1 MKTKKFK
8 KLMGVVLALSL
19 IIGLMS
25 PVLNLFAGAAD
36 ADKAAAVESLKT
48 ALTNAKR
55 NLPITVTEWN
65 NYKPA
70 TGDAVNSAAVTAT
83 DGKVEFTT
91 ELNNTGSASNTN
103 AAAGVY
109 YTLAEAAKKYNVK
122 IADIDDIKFN
132 LNQKDGTCNLLLYIK
147 NNNNAFT
154 SRGDYFEGTDFYGVG
169 SSNGSGLIEAGTDSE
184 VSIKTFYDSGDVKN
198 WSDRAS
204 LEIWNVMNNERYFAA
219 LYAQTA
225 TLKDCTGVTFYD
237 GTLVYNDPAFAT
249 AAAAVNADDLT
260 SFDAFINGT
269 FDASFISNEAEYN
282 AAVNAVKTAFAD
294 DIIKFN
300 LNKYYNKL
308 YVAEGSAK
316 ISKYALRNVAFT
328 ASGSTASNTVI
339 SSYAALPD
347 AADAPLFS
355 ELGNTAV
362 QYTFNT
368 ATDTTK
374 FNSNGLFADD
384 NERNTTIALEDIYDI
399 SFWYHADKA
408 VGTFKITVFY
418 DGSNERVTYTDDSM
432 KVKTGWNKF
441 SLKEYDL
448 EKALDGHDLNASF
461 RFIACVV
468 LASGEELTLT
478 MGTPAVYS
486 KSKIAQETFTTV
498 DDAYKASVKA
508 LALGYADDNG
518 NLAKAVAAYESAK
531 ADYKDLKL
539 AAIKDA
545 VAYVLSGTK
554 TVTYPLNIT
563 SYVDENGTHTADVAS
578 KTFGSEMYGGAD
590 ASNNTGTLKGSVIL
604 SNPGLNV
611 NISEVQDIVYDF
623 TAKNVTKVNAMVY
636 LGNGT
641 SRTVRATDID
651 GTYFTN
657 IGGSSAKN
665 LTNNAVNTVSVKDLY
680 ASSWNNRAT
689 HTNFATN
696 SQFKDVLVRLA
707 AFDGGEITIGNAKAV
722 VNYTDADK
730 LLTVLNNATDK
741 DAIITALLSVKTNI
755 SANYTD
761 KATLDSIYAAFDAE
775 FSADAEYKTAVNNIT
790 YMSQVVA
797 NLDALVKAA
806 DNISYVK
813 ASFVPTL
820 AKNHVEE
827 DTSETDLTLE
837 AVETGNLDF
846 TSAYSASIK
855 KSGTINYDLGS
866 IKAVS
871 ANPVALDDTTDD
883 LVFYVK
889 SSADVAMRIFPTLG
903 NAAPNLIANS
913 SDGTVGLAYRKA
925 VNLKAGTWTKISF
938 NDIFGANWKE
948 IAKLDKDGNNAFD
961 AIDTLYFGINGS
973 ATLSVTEVKA
983 TTNSL
988 GTSLTDD
995 AAALKNAAFT
1005 GDIDTFNSLE
1015 QPFVNNSKATAA
1027 LGEFGN
1033 IGGQAYLDAMINFLG
1048 GFNDGKYSTKY
1059 YVTANYEGL
1068 SVRDAVRFAANGKMD
1083 TYAAADVT
1091 IDALLAE
1098 IAK

>member
-55 NLPITVTEWN
+55 NLPITVTKWDN
-65 NYKPA
+65 NVA
-70 TGDAVNSAAVTAT
+70 STHAVVTAV

-91 ELNNTGSASNTN
+91 ELNNTGGASLTNT
-103 AAAGVY
+103 AAGVY

-154 SRGDYFEGTDFYGVG
+154 TRGNYFEATDFYGVG
-169 SSNGSGLIEAGTDSE
+169 QIGGKGGKLDVNTVNEA
-184 VSIKTFYDSGDVKN
+184 SIKAFYDLGDVKN
-198 WSDRAS
+198 WSDRANPDNTV
-204 LEIWNVMNNERYFAA
+204 WPTMNNERYFNS

-225 TLKDCTGVTFYD
+225 TLKDCTGITFYD
-237 GTLVYNDPAFAT
+237 GTLVYNDPTFAT
-249 AAAAVNADDLT
+249 AAAAVNADDFT
-260 SFDAFINGT
+260 SLDAFINGT

-282 AAVNAVKTAFAD
+282 AAVSAVKTAFAD
-294 DIIKFN
+294 DVIKFN

-316 ISKYALRNVAFT
+316 ISKYALRNKAFT

-339 SSYAALPD
+339 SSVASLPD
-347 AADAPLFS
+347 AADAPVFT

-384 NERNTTIALEDIYDI
+384 GNYYTVALEDLADI

-408 VGTFKITVFY
+408 VGTFKITVY
-418 DGSNERVTYTDDSM
+418 YEGSNEYVTYTDDSM
-432 KVKTGWNKF
+432 KVKSGWNKF

-448 EKALDGHDLNASF
+448 EKALDGHDINNSF

-468 LASGEELTLT
+468 LSSGEELTLT
-478 MGTPAVYS
+478 MGTPAAYS
-486 KSKIAQETFTTV
+486 KAKIAQETFATV
-498 DDAYKASVKA
+498 DDAYKASVYA

-518 NLAKAVAAYESAK
+518 NLAKAVADYEK
-531 ADYKDLKL
+531 VNVNYKDLKL
-539 AAIKDA
+539 AAYKDA
-545 VAYVLSGTK
+545 VKYVLDGTK
-554 TVTYPLNIT
+554 TVSYPLNIT
-563 SYVDENGTHTADVAS
+563 SYVDENGTQTVDVAS
-578 KTFGSEMYGGAD
+578 KTFGSEMYNTSSAD
-590 ASNNTGTLKGSVIL
+590 SSSGTLKGSVIL
-604 SNPGLNV
+604 SNSDMNI
-611 NISEVQDIVYDF
+611 NISDVQDIVYDF
-623 TAKNVTKVNAMVY
+623 TANNVTKVNAMIY

-641 SRTVRATDID
+641 ARTKRGSDIN

-657 IGGSSAKN
+657 VGGSSSKN
-665 LTNNAVNTVSVKDLY
+665 LVNNAKNTVSVKEVY
-680 ASSWNNRAT
+680 STAWENRAN
-689 HTNFATN
+689 HSNFSEN
-696 SQFKDVLVRLA
+696 SAFKDVLINLSN
-707 AFDGGEITIGNAKAV
+707 FNGGKITIGNAKVV
-722 VNYTDADK
+722 VNYTDIDK
-730 LLTVLNNATDK
+730 LLTVLNNATQK
-741 DAIITALLSVKTNI
+741 DAIITALLAVKTNI

-761 KATLDSIYAAFDAE
+761 KATLDSIFAAFDAD
-775 FSADAEYKTAVNNIT
+775 FSADAEYKTALTNIT

-813 ASFVPTL
+813 ASFVPTV
-820 AKNHVEE
+820 ARNHVEE
-827 DTSETDLTLE
+827 DASKTDITLE
-837 AVETGNLDF
+837 AADTGSLDF

-855 KSGTINYDLGS
+855 KTGTVNYDVGS
-866 IKAVS
+866 IKVVS

-903 NAAPNLIANS
+903 NALPNLITNS
-913 SDGTVGLAYRKA
+913 NDGTVGLAYRKA
-925 VNLKAGTWTKISF
+925 VNLKAGIWTKISF
-938 NDIFGANWKE
+938 NDVFGAEWKE
-948 IAKLDKDGNNAFD
+948 IAKLDKLGNQKFD

-1015 QPFVNNSKATAA
+1015 QPFVNNAKATAA

-1033 IGGQAYLDAMINFLG
+1033 IGGQAYLNAMINFLV

-1083 TYAAADVT
+1083 TYAAAGVT
-1091 IDALLAE
+1091 IDSLLAE

>member
-55 NLPITVTEWN
+55 NLPITVTKWD
-65 NYKPA
+65 NYVA
-70 TGDAVNSAAVTAT
+70 STGADVTAV

-91 ELNNTGSASNTN
+91 ELNNTGNASYTN
-103 AAAGVY
+103 SAAGVY

-147 NNNNAFT
+147 NKNNTFT
-154 SRGDYFEGTDFYGVG
+154 TRGDYFEGTDFYGVG
-169 SSNGSGLIEAGTDSE
+169 QNGGKGGKLDVNTVNEA
-184 VSIKTFYDSGDVKN
+184 SIKALYDSGDVKN
-198 WSDRAS
+198 WSDRAT
-204 LEIWNVMNNERYFAA
+204 LETWTTMNNERYFAA

-225 TLKDCTGVTFYD
+225 SLKDCTGITFYD

-249 AAAAVNADDLT
+249 AAAAVNADDFT
-260 SFDAFINGT
+260 SLGAFINGT

-282 AAVNAVKTAFAD
+282 AAVTAVKTAFAD
-294 DIIKFN
+294 DVIKFN

-316 ISKYALRNVAFT
+316 ISKYALRNKAFT

-339 SSYAALPD
+339 SSYASLPD
-347 AADAPLFS
+347 VADAPVFS
-355 ELGNTAV
+355 ELENTAV

-374 FNSNGLFADD
+374 FNSNALFADD
-384 NERNTTIALEDIYDI
+384 GNYTVALEDLADI

-408 VGTFKITVFY
+408 VGTFKITVY
-418 DGSNERVTYTDDSM
+418 YEGSNKYVTYTDDSM
-432 KVKTGWNKF
+432 KVKSGWNKF

-448 EKALDGHDLNASF
+448 EKALRGHDIKNAF

-478 MGTPAVYS
+478 MGTPAAYS

-498 DDAYKASVKA
+498 EDAYKASVMA
-508 LALGYADDNG
+508 LAFGYADDNG
-518 NLAKAVAAYESAK
+518 NLAKAVADYEK
-531 ADYKDLKL
+531 VNVNYKDLKL
-539 AAIKDA
+539 AAYKDA
-545 VAYVLSGTK
+545 VKYVLDGTK

-611 NISEVQDIVYDF
+611 NISDVQDIVYEL

-641 SRTVRATDID
+641 SRTVRATDIAN
-651 GTYFTN
+651 TCFTN
-657 IGGSSAKN
+657 IGGSSRKK

-689 HTNFATN
+689 HTNFASN

-707 AFDGGEITIGNAKAV
+707 AFDGGKITIGNAKAV

-730 LLTVLNNATDK
+730 LLTVLNNVTQK
-741 DAIITALLSVKTNI
+741 DAILTALLAVKTNI

-761 KATLDSIYAAFDAE
+761 KATLDSIFAAFDAD
-775 FSADAEYKTAVNNIT
+775 FSADAEYKTAVTNIT

-813 ASFVPTL
+813 ASFVPTV
-820 AKNHVEE
+820 ARNHVEE
-827 DTSETDLTLE
+827 DASKTDITLE
-837 AVETGNLDF
+837 AADTGSLDF
-846 TSAYSASIK
+846 TSAYSASIAK
-855 KSGTINYDLGS
+855 AGSITYDKGM

-889 SSADVAMRIFPTLG
+889 SSADIAMRIYPALG
-903 NAAPNLIANS
+903 NTEPNTVANKN
-913 SDGTVGLAYRKA
+913 DGTLGLAYRKA
-925 VNLKAGTWTKISF
+925 VSLKADTWTKISF
-938 NDIFGANWKE
+938 NDLFGINWKE
-948 IAKLDKDGNNAFD
+948 IAKLGKDGTQIFD
-961 AIDTLYFGINGS
+961 SIDTLYLGINGS

-988 GTSLTDD
+988 GASLTDD
-995 AAALKNAAFT
+995 VAALKNAAIT

-1015 QPFVNNSKATAA
+1015 QHFVNNAKATAA

-1033 IGGQAYLDAMINFLG
+1033 IGGQAYLNAMINFLV

-1083 TYAAADVT
+1083 TYAAAGVT
-1091 IDALLAE
+1091 IDSLLAE

>member
-55 NLPITVTEWN
+55 NLPITVTKWD
-65 NYKPA
+65 NYVA
-70 TGDAVNSAAVTAT
+70 STGADVTAVE
-83 DGKVEFTT
+83 GKVEFTT

-154 SRGDYFEGTDFYGVG
+154 TRGNYFEATDFYGVG
-169 SSNGSGLIEAGTDSE
+169 QNGGKGGKLDVNTVNEA
-184 VSIKTFYDSGDVKN
+184 SIKAFYDLGDVKN
-198 WSDRAS
+198 WSDRAT
-204 LEIWNVMNNERYFAA
+204 LETWTTMNNERYFSA

-249 AAAAVNADDLT
+249 AAASVNADDLT
-260 SFDAFINGT
+260 SLDAFINDT
-269 FDASFISNEAEYN
+269 FDTSFISNEAEYN
-282 AAVNAVKTAFAD
+282 AAVAAVKTAFAE

-374 FNSNGLFADD
+374 FNSNGLFAD
-384 NERNTTIALEDIYDI
+384 NGNYTVALEDLADI

-418 DGSNERVTYTDDSM
+418 DSSSKYVTYTDDSM
-432 KVKTGWNKF
+432 KVKSGWNKF

-448 EKALDGHDLNASF
+448 EKALDGHDINNSF

-468 LASGEELTLT
+468 LSSGEELTLT
-478 MGTPAVYS
+478 MGTPAAYS
-486 KSKIAQETFTTV
+486 KAKIAQETFATV
-498 DDAYKASVKA
+498 DDAYKASVYA
-508 LALGYADDNG
+508 LALGYADDNN
-518 NLAKAVAAYESAK
+518 NLANAVAEYEA
-531 ADYKDLKL
+531 ANANYKDLKL
-539 AAIKDA
+539 AAYKDA
-545 VAYVLSGTK
+545 VKYVLDGTK
-554 TVTYPLNIT
+554 TVSYPLNIT
-563 SYVDENGTHTADVAS
+563 SYVDENGTQTVDVAS
-578 KTFGSEMYGGAD
+578 KTFGSEMYNTSSAD
-590 ASNNTGTLKGSVIL
+590 SNTGTLKGSVIL
-604 SNPGLNV
+604 SNSDMNI
-611 NISEVQDIVYDF
+611 NISDVQDIVYDF
-623 TAKNVTKVNAMVY
+623 TANNVTKVNAMIY

-641 SRTVRATDID
+641 ARTKRGSDIN

-657 IGGSSAKN
+657 VGGSSAKN
-665 LTNNAVNTVSVKDLY
+665 LVNNAKNTVSVKEVY
-680 ASSWNNRAT
+680 STAWENRAN
-689 HTNFATN
+689 HSNFSEN
-696 SQFKDVLVRLA
+696 SAFKDVLINLSN
-707 AFDGGEITIGNAKAV
+707 FNGGKITIGNAKVV
-722 VNYTDADK
+722 VNYTDIDK

-761 KATLDSIYAAFDAE
+761 KTTLDSIYAAFDAD
-775 FSADAEYKTAVNNIT
+775 FSADAEYKTALTNIT

-827 DTSETDLTLE
+827 DASETDLTLE
-837 AVETGNLDF
+837 AAETGNLDF

-855 KSGTINYDLGS
+855 KSGTINYDVGS

-903 NAAPNLIANS
+903 NASPNLITS
-913 SDGTVGLAYRKA
+913 SKDGTVGLAYRKA
-925 VNLKAGTWTKISF
+925 VNLKAGIWTKISF
-938 NDIFGANWKE
+938 NDVFGAEWKE
-948 IAKLDKDGNNAFD
+948 IAKLDKLGNQKFD

-1015 QPFVNNSKATAA
+1015 QPFVNNAKATAA

-1033 IGGQAYLDAMINFLG
+1033 IGGQAYLNAMINFLC

>member
-55 NLPITVTEWN
+55 NLPITVTKWD
-65 NYKPA
+65 NYVA
-70 TGDAVNSAAVTAT
+70 STHAVVTAV

-91 ELNNTGSASNTN
+91 ELNNTGSASLTNT
-103 AAAGVY
+103 AAGVY

-132 LNQKDGTCNLLLYIK
+132 LNQKDGTCNLLLYIM

-154 SRGDYFEGTDFYGVG
+154 TRGNYFELPDFYGVG
-169 SSNGSGLIEAGTDSE
+169 QNGGKGGKLDVNTVNEA
-184 VSIKTFYDSGDVKN
+184 SIKAFYDLGDVKN
-198 WSDRAS
+198 WSDRAT
-204 LEIWNVMNNERYFAA
+204 LETWTTMNNERYFSA

-225 TLKDCTGVTFYD
+225 SLKDCTGVTFYD
-237 GTLVYNDPAFAT
+237 GTLVYNDPTFAT
-249 AAAAVNADDLT
+249 AAAAVNADDFT
-260 SFDAFINGT
+260 SLDAFINGT

-282 AAVNAVKTAFAD
+282 AAVSAVKTAFAD
-294 DIIKFN
+294 DVIKFN

-316 ISKYALRNVAFT
+316 ISKYALRNKAFT

-339 SSYAALPD
+339 SSYASLPD
-347 AADAPLFS
+347 VADAPVFS
-355 ELGNTAV
+355 ELENTAV

-384 NERNTTIALEDIYDI
+384 GNYTVALEDLADI

-408 VGTFKITVFY
+408 VGTFKITVY
-418 DGSNERVTYTDDSM
+418 YEGYNEHVTYTDDSM
-432 KVKTGWNKF
+432 KVKSGWNKF

-448 EKALDGHDLNASF
+448 EKALRGHDIKNAF

-478 MGTPAVYS
+478 MGTPAAYS
-486 KSKIAQETFTTV
+486 KLKIAQETFTTV
-498 DDAYKASVKA
+498 EDAYKASVYA

-518 NLAKAVAAYESAK
+518 NLAKAVADYEK
-531 ADYKDLKL
+531 VNVNYKDLKL
-539 AAIKDA
+539 AAYKDA
-545 VAYVLSGTK
+545 VKYVLDGTK

-611 NISEVQDIVYDF
+611 NISDVQDIVYEL

-641 SRTVRATDID
+641 SRTVRATDINN
-651 GTYFTN
+651 TCFTH
-657 IGGSSAKN
+657 IGGSSGKK
-665 LTNNAVNTVSVKDLY
+665 LTNNAVNTVSVKNLY

-689 HTNFATN
+689 HTNFASN
-696 SQFKDVLVRLA
+696 PQFKDVLVRLA
-707 AFDGGEITIGNAKAV
+707 AFDGGKITIGNAKAV

-730 LLTVLNNATDK
+730 LLTVLNNVTQK

-761 KATLDSIYAAFDAE
+761 KTTLDSIYAAFDAD
-775 FSADAEYKTAVNNIT
+775 FSADAEYKTALTNIT

-813 ASFVPTL
+813 ASFVPTV
-820 AKNHVEE
+820 ARNHVEE
-827 DTSETDLTLE
+827 DASKTDITLE
-837 AVETGNLDF
+837 AAETGNLDF

-855 KSGTINYDLGS
+855 KSGTINYDVGS

-903 NAAPNLIANS
+903 NASPNLITS
-913 SDGTVGLAYRKA
+913 SKDGTVGLAYRKA
-925 VNLKAGTWTKISF
+925 VNLKAGIWTKISF
-938 NDIFGANWKE
+938 NDVFGAEWKE
-948 IAKLDKDGNNAFD
+948 IAKLDKLGNQKFD

-995 AAALKNAAFT
+995 AAALKNAAIT

-1015 QPFVNNSKATAA
+1015 QHFVNNAKATAA

-1033 IGGQAYLDAMINFLG
+1033 IGGQAYLNAMINFLV
-1048 GFNDGKYSTKY
+1048 GFNDGKYSAKY

-1083 TYAAADVT
+1083 TYAAAGVT
-1091 IDALLAE
+1091 IDSLLAE

>member
-55 NLPITVTEWN
+55 NLPITVTKWDN
-65 NYKPA
+65 NVA
-70 TGDAVNSAAVTAT
+70 STHAVVTAV

-91 ELNNTGSASNTN
+91 ELNNTGSASNTKT
-103 AAAGVY
+103 AAGVY

-132 LNQKDGTCNLLLYIK
+132 LNQKDGTCNLLLYIM

-154 SRGDYFEGTDFYGVG
+154 TRGNYFELPDFYGVG
-169 SSNGSGLIEAGTDSE
+169 QNGGKGGKLDVNTVNEA
-184 VSIKTFYDSGDVKN
+184 SIKAFYDLGNVKN
-198 WSDRAS
+198 WSDRAT
-204 LEIWNVMNNERYFAA
+204 LETWTTMNNERYFSA

-249 AAAAVNADDLT
+249 AAAAVNADDFT
-260 SFDAFINGT
+260 SLDAFINGT

-282 AAVNAVKTAFAD
+282 AAVSAVKTAFAED
-294 DIIKFN
+294 VIKFN

-316 ISKYALRNVAFT
+316 ISKYALRNKAFT

-339 SSYAALPD
+339 SSVASLPD

-384 NERNTTIALEDIYDI
+384 GNNYTVALEDLADI

-408 VGTFKITVFY
+408 VGTFKITVYY
-418 DGSNERVTYTDDSM
+418 DSSSKYVTYTDDSM
-432 KVKTGWNKF
+432 KVKSGWNKF

-448 EKALDGHDLNASF
+448 EKALDGHDINNSF

-468 LASGEELTLT
+468 LSSGEELTLT
-478 MGTPAVYS
+478 MGTPAAYS
-486 KSKIAQETFTTV
+486 KAKIAQETFATV
-498 DDAYKASVKA
+498 DDAYKASVYA

-518 NLAKAVAAYESAK
+518 NLAKAVADYEK
-531 ADYKDLKL
+531 VNVNYKDLKL
-539 AAIKDA
+539 AAYKDA
-545 VAYVLSGTK
+545 VKYVLDGTK

-563 SYVDENGTHTADVAS
+563 SYVDENGTQTVDVAS
-578 KTFGSEMYGGAD
+578 KTFGPEMYNTSSAD
-590 ASNNTGTLKGSVIL
+590 SSRGTLKGSVIL
-604 SNPGLNV
+604 SNSDMNI
-611 NISEVQDIVYDF
+611 NISDVQDIVYDF
-623 TAKNVTKVNAMVY
+623 TANNVTKVNAMIY

-641 SRTVRATDID
+641 ARTKRGSDIK

-657 IGGSSAKN
+657 VGGSSSKN
-665 LTNNAVNTVSVKDLY
+665 LVNNAKNTVSVKEVY
-680 ASSWNNRAT
+680 STAWENRAN
-689 HTNFATN
+689 HSNFSEN
-696 SQFKDVLVRLA
+696 SALKDVLINLSN
-707 AFDGGEITIGNAKAV
+707 FNGGKITIGNAKVV

-730 LLTVLNNATDK
+730 LLTVLNNATQK
-741 DAIITALLSVKTNI
+741 DAIITALLAVKTNI

-761 KATLDSIYAAFDAE
+761 KATLDSIFAAFDAD
-775 FSADAEYKTAVNNIT
+775 FSADAEYKTAVTNIT

-813 ASFVPTL
+813 ASFVPTV
-820 AKNHVEE
+820 ARNHVGE
-827 DTSETDLTLE
+827 DASKTDITLE
-837 AVETGNLDF
+837 AADTGSLDF
-846 TSAYSASIK
+846 TSAYSASIAK
-855 KSGTINYDLGS
+855 AGSITYDKGM

-889 SSADVAMRIFPTLG
+889 SSADVAMRIYPALG
-903 NAAPNLIANS
+903 NTNPNTVANKN
-913 SDGTVGLAYRKA
+913 DGTLGLAYRKA
-925 VNLKAGTWTKISF
+925 VSLKADTWTKISF
-938 NDIFGANWKE
+938 NDLFGINWKE
-948 IAKLDKDGNNAFD
+948 IAKLGKDGTQIFD
-961 AIDTLYFGINGS
+961 SIDTLYLGINGS

-1015 QPFVNNSKATAA
+1015 QPFVNNAKATAA

-1033 IGGQAYLDAMINFLG
+1033 IGGQAYLNAMINFLV

-1083 TYAAADVT
+1083 TYAAAGVT
-1091 IDALLAE
+1091 IDSLLAE

>member
-55 NLPITVTEWN
+55 NLPITVTKWD
-65 NYKPA
+65 NYVA
-70 TGDAVNSAAVTAT
+70 STGADVTAV

-91 ELNNTGSASNTN
+91 ELNNTGNASYTN
-103 AAAGVY
+103 SAAGVY

-147 NNNNAFT
+147 NKNNTFT
-154 SRGDYFEGTDFYGVG
+154 TRGDYFEGTDFYGVG

-198 WSDRAS
+198 WSDRAT
-204 LEIWNVMNNERYFAA
+204 LETWNVMNNERYFAA

-225 TLKDCTGVTFYD
+225 SLKDCTGVTFYN
-237 GTLVYNDPAFAT
+237 GTLVYNDPTFAT
-249 AAAAVNADDLT
+249 AAAAVNADDFT
-260 SFDAFINGT
+260 SLGAFINGT

-282 AAVNAVKTAFAD
+282 AAVTAVKTAFAED
-294 DIIKFN
+294 VIKFN

-308 YVAEGSAK
+308 YVAEDSAK
-316 ISKYALRNVAFT
+316 ISKYALRNKAFT

-339 SSYAALPD
+339 SSYASLPD
-347 AADAPLFS
+347 VADAPVFT

-384 NERNTTIALEDIYDI
+384 GNYTVALEDLADI

-408 VGTFKITVFY
+408 VGTFKITVYY
-418 DGSNERVTYTDDSM
+418 DSSSKYVTYTDDSM
-432 KVKTGWNKF
+432 KVKSGWNKF

-448 EKALDGHDLNASF
+448 EKALHGHDIKNAF

-478 MGTPAVYS
+478 MGTPAAYS

-498 DDAYKASVKA
+498 EDAYKASVMA
-508 LALGYADDNG
+508 LAFGYADDNG
-518 NLAKAVAAYESAK
+518 NLAKAVADYEK
-531 ADYKDLKL
+531 VNVNYKDLKL
-539 AAIKDA
+539 AAYKDA
-545 VAYVLSGTK
+545 VKYVLDGTK

-611 NISEVQDIVYDF
+611 NISDVQDIVYEL

-651 GTYFTN
+651 NTCFKN
-657 IGGSSAKN
+657 IGGSSANK

-689 HTNFATN
+689 HTNFASN

-707 AFDGGEITIGNAKAV
+707 AFDGGKITIGNAKAV

-730 LLTVLNNATDK
+730 LLTVLNNVTQK
-741 DAIITALLSVKTNI
+741 DAILTALLAVKTNI

-761 KATLDSIYAAFDAE
+761 KATLDSIFAAFDAD
-775 FSADAEYKTAVNNIT
+775 FSADAEYKTALTNIT

-813 ASFVPTL
+813 ASFVPTV
-820 AKNHVEE
+820 ARNHVEE
-827 DTSETDLTLE
+827 DTSKTDITLE
-837 AVETGNLDF
+837 AADTGSLDF

-855 KSGTINYDLGS
+855 KTGTVNYDVGS
-866 IKAVS
+866 IKVVS

-889 SSADVAMRIFPTLG
+889 SSADVAMCIFPTLG
-903 NAAPNLIANS
+903 NALPNLITNS
-913 SDGTVGLAYRKA
+913 NDGTVGLAYRKA
-925 VNLKAGTWTKISF
+925 VNLKAGIWTKISF
-938 NDIFGANWKE
+938 NDVFGAEWKE
-948 IAKLDKDGNNAFD
+948 IAKLDKLGNQKFD

-983 TTNSL
+983 VTNSL

-1005 GDIDTFNSLE
+1005 GDKDTFNSLE
-1015 QPFVNNSKATAA
+1015 QSFVNNAKATAA

-1033 IGGQAYLDAMINFLG
+1033 IGGQAYLNAMINFLG

>member
-1 MKTKKFK
+1 
-8 KLMGVVLALSL
+8 MGVVLALSL

-55 NLPITVTEWN
+55 NLPITVTKWD
-65 NYKPA
+65 NYVA
-70 TGDAVNSAAVTAT
+70 STGADVTAV

-91 ELNNTGSASNTN
+91 ELNNTGSASLTNT
-103 AAAGVY
+103 AAGVY

-132 LNQKDGTCNLLLYIK
+132 LNQKDGTCNLLLYIM

-154 SRGDYFEGTDFYGVG
+154 TRGNYFELPDFYGVG
-169 SSNGSGLIEAGTDSE
+169 QNGGKGGKLDVNTVNEA
-184 VSIKTFYDSGDVKN
+184 SIKAFYDLGDVKN
-198 WSDRAS
+198 WSDRAT
-204 LEIWNVMNNERYFAA
+204 LETWNVMNNERYFNS

-225 TLKDCTGVTFYD
+225 TLKDCSGVTFYD

-249 AAAAVNADDLT
+249 AAASVNADDFT
-260 SFDAFINGT
+260 SLDAFINGT

-282 AAVNAVKTAFAD
+282 AAVAAVKTAFAE

-328 ASGSTASNTVI
+328 ASGSPTSNTVI
-339 SSYAALPD
+339 SSVASLPD
-347 AADAPLFS
+347 AADAPVFT

-374 FNSNGLFADD
+374 FNSNGLFAD
-384 NERNTTIALEDIYDI
+384 NGNYTVALEDLADI

-418 DGSNERVTYTDDSM
+418 DSSSKYVTYTDDSM
-432 KVKTGWNKF
+432 KVKSGWNKF

-448 EKALDGHDLNASF
+448 EKALDGHDINNSF

-468 LASGEELTLT
+468 LSSGEELTLT
-478 MGTPAVYS
+478 MGTPAAYS

-498 DDAYKASVKA
+498 DDAYKASVMA
-508 LALGYADDNG
+508 LAFGYADDNG
-518 NLAKAVAAYESAK
+518 NLAKAVADYEK
-531 ADYKDLKL
+531 VNVNYKDLKL
-539 AAIKDA
+539 AAYKDA
-545 VAYVLSGTK
+545 VKYVLDGTK
-554 TVTYPLNIT
+554 TVSYPLNIT
-563 SYVDENGTHTADVAS
+563 SYVDENGTQTVDVAS
-578 KTFGSEMYGGAD
+578 KTFGPEMYNTSSAD
-590 ASNNTGTLKGSVIL
+590 SNRGTLKGSVIL
-604 SNPGLNV
+604 SNSDMNI
-611 NISEVQDIVYDF
+611 NISDVQDIVYDF
-623 TAKNVTKVNAMVY
+623 TANNVTKVNAMIY

-641 SRTVRATDID
+641 ARTKRGSDIN

-657 IGGSSAKN
+657 VGGSSSKN
-665 LTNNAVNTVSVKDLY
+665 LVNNAKNTVSVKEVY
-680 ASSWNNRAT
+680 STAWENRAN
-689 HTNFATN
+689 HSNFSEN
-696 SQFKDVLVRLA
+696 SALKDVLINLSN
-707 AFDGGEITIGNAKAV
+707 FNGGKITIGNAKVV

-730 LLTVLNNATDK
+730 LLTVLNNATQK
-741 DAIITALLSVKTNI
+741 DAIITALLAVKTNI

-761 KATLDSIYAAFDAE
+761 KATLDSIFAAFDAD
-775 FSADAEYKTAVNNIT
+775 FSADAEYKTAVTNIT

-813 ASFVPTL
+813 ASFVPTV
-820 AKNHVEE
+820 ARNHVEE
-827 DTSETDLTLE
+827 DASKTDITLE
-837 AVETGNLDF
+837 AADTGSLDF

-855 KSGTINYDLGS
+855 KTGTVNYDVGS
-866 IKAVS
+866 IKVVS

-903 NAAPNLIANS
+903 NALPNLITNS
-913 SDGTVGLAYRKA
+913 NDGTVGLAYRKA
-925 VNLKAGTWTKISF
+925 VNLKAGIWTKISF
-938 NDIFGANWKE
+938 NDVFGAEWKE
-948 IAKLDKDGNNAFD
+948 IAKLDKLGNQKFD

-983 TTNSL
+983 VTNSL

-1005 GDIDTFNSLE
+1005 GDKDTFNSLE
-1015 QPFVNNSKATAA
+1015 QSFVNNAKATAA

-1033 IGGQAYLDAMINFLG
+1033 IGGQAYLNAMINFLG

>member
-36 ADKAAAVESLKT
+36 ADKAAE
-48 ALTNAKR
+48 
-55 NLPITVTEWN
+55 
-65 NYKPA
+65 
-70 TGDAVNSAAVTAT
+70 
-83 DGKVEFTT
+83 
-91 ELNNTGSASNTN
+91 
-103 AAAGVY
+103 
-109 YTLAEAAKKYNVK
+109 
-122 IADIDDIKFN
+122 
-132 LNQKDGTCNLLLYIK
+132 
-147 NNNNAFT
+147 
-154 SRGDYFEGTDFYGVG
+154 
-169 SSNGSGLIEAGTDSE
+169 
-184 VSIKTFYDSGDVKN
+184 DV
-198 WSDRAS
+198 
-204 LEIWNVMNNERYFAA
+204 
-219 LYAQTA
+219 
-225 TLKDCTGVTFYD
+225 
-237 GTLVYNDPAFAT
+237 
-249 AAAAVNADDLT
+249 
-260 SFDAFINGT
+260 
-269 FDASFISNEAEYN
+269 
-282 AAVNAVKTAFAD
+282 
-294 DIIKFN
+294 IKFN

-339 SSYAALPD
+339 SSYASLPD
-347 AADAPLFS
+347 VADAPVFT

-374 FNSNGLFADD
+374 FNSNGLFADAG
-384 NERNTTIALEDIYDI
+384 NYTVALEDLADI

-408 VGTFKITVFY
+408 VGTFKITVY
-418 DGSNERVTYTDDSM
+418 YEGSNERVTYTDDSM
-432 KVKTGWNKF
+432 KVKSGWNKF

-448 EKALDGHDLNASF
+448 EKALRGHDINNSS

-486 KSKIAQETFTTV
+486 KLKIAQETFTTV
-498 DDAYKASVKA
+498 EDAYKASVYA

-518 NLAKAVAAYESAK
+518 NLAKAVADYEK
-531 ADYKDLKL
+531 VNVNYKDLKL
-539 AAIKDA
+539 AAYKDA
-545 VAYVLSGTK
+545 VKYVLDGTK

-611 NISEVQDIVYDF
+611 NISDVQDIVYEL

-641 SRTVRATDID
+641 SRTVRATDINN
-651 GTYFTN
+651 TCFTH
-657 IGGSSAKN
+657 IGGSSGKK

-689 HTNFATN
+689 HTNFASN

-707 AFDGGEITIGNAKAV
+707 AFDGGKITIGNAKAV

-730 LLTVLNNATDK
+730 LLTVLNNVTQK
-741 DAIITALLSVKTNI
+741 DAIITALLAVKTNI

-761 KATLDSIYAAFDAE
+761 KATLDSIFAAFDAD
-775 FSADAEYKTAVNNIT
+775 FSADAEYKTAVTNIT

-813 ASFVPTL
+813 ASFVPTV
-820 AKNHVEE
+820 ARNHVEE
-827 DTSETDLTLE
+827 DASKTDITLE
-837 AVETGNLDF
+837 AADTGSLDF
-846 TSAYSASIK
+846 TSAYSASIAK
-855 KSGTINYDLGS
+855 AGSITYDKGM

-889 SSADVAMRIFPTLG
+889 SSADIAMRIYPALG
-903 NAAPNLIANS
+903 NTGPNMVANIN
-913 SDGTVGLAYRKA
+913 DGTLGLAYRKA
-925 VNLKAGTWTKISF
+925 VSLKADTWTKISF
-938 NDIFGANWKE
+938 NDLFGINWKE
-948 IAKLDKDGNNAFD
+948 IAKLGKDGTQIFD
-961 AIDTLYFGINGS
+961 SIDTLYLGINGS

-983 TTNSL
+983 VTNSL

-995 AAALKNAAFT
+995 AAALKNAAIT

-1015 QPFVNNSKATAA
+1015 QHFVNNAKATAA

-1033 IGGQAYLDAMINFLG
+1033 IGGQAYLNAMINFLV

-1083 TYAAADVT
+1083 TYAAAGVT
-1091 IDALLAE
+1091 IDSLLAE

>member
-55 NLPITVTEWN
+55 NLPITVTKWD
-65 NYKPA
+65 NYVA
-70 TGDAVNSAAVTAT
+70 STGTDVTAV

-147 NNNNAFT
+147 NNNDAFT

-204 LEIWNVMNNERYFAA
+204 LEVWNVMNNERYFAA

-260 SFDAFINGT
+260 SLDAFINGT

-282 AAVNAVKTAFAD
+282 AAVAAVKTAFAE

-368 ATDTTK
+368 ATDITK

-384 NERNTTIALEDIYDI
+384 NERSTTLAFEDIDDI

-418 DGSNERVTYTDDSM
+418 EGSDKRVTYTDDSM
-432 KVKTGWNKF
+432 KVKSGWNKF

-461 RFIACVV
+461 RIIACVV

-486 KSKIAQETFTTV
+486 KAKIAQETFTTV
-498 DDAYKASVKA
+498 DDAYKASVYA
-508 LALGYADDNG
+508 LALGYADDNN
-518 NLAKAVAAYESAK
+518 NLANAVTEYEAANAN
-531 ADYKDLKL
+531 YKDLKL
-539 AAIKDA
+539 AAYKDA
-545 VAYVLSGTK
+545 VKYVLDGTK
-554 TVTYPLNIT
+554 TVSYPLNIT

-641 SRTVRATDID
+641 SRTVRVTDID

-657 IGGSSAKN
+657 IGGSSAIN

-689 HTNFATN
+689 HTNFASN

-761 KATLDSIYAAFDAE
+761 KATLDSIFAAFDAE
-775 FSADAEYKTAVNNIT
+775 FSADAEYKNAVNNIT

-820 AKNHVEE
+820 AKNHVDE
-827 DTSETDLTLE
+827 DVSEAELNLE
-837 AVETGNLDF
+837 TAETGSLDF
-846 TSAYSASIK
+846 TSAYTASIAK
-855 KSGTINYDLGS
+855 TGSITYDKGM

-889 SSADVAMRIFPTLG
+889 SSADVKMRIFPTFG
-903 NAAPNLIANS
+903 NTSPNKLS
-913 SDGTVGLAYRKA
+913 SGENAGLAYRN
-925 VNLKAGTWTKISF
+925 VVDIKAGAWTKVSF
-938 NDIFGANWKE
+938 NDVFGANWKE
-948 IAKLDKDGNNAFD
+948 IAKIDAEGNKIFD
-961 AIDTLYFGINGS
+961 AIDTLYLGINGS
-973 ATLSVTEVKA
+973 ATLSVTEGKA
-983 TTNSL
+983 VTNSL
-988 GTSLTDD
+988 GDSLADD
-995 AAALKNAAFT
+995 AAKLKDAAFT
-1005 GDIDTFNSLE
+1005 GNIDTFSGFENS
-1015 QPFVNNSKATAA
+1015 FVNSAKNITA

-1033 IGGQAYLDAMINFLG
+1033 IGGQAYLNAMINFLG

>member
-1 MKTKKFK
+1 M
-8 KLMGVVLALSL
+8 
-19 IIGLMS
+19 
-25 PVLNLFAGAAD
+25 
-36 ADKAAAVESLKT
+36 
-48 ALTNAKR
+48 
-55 NLPITVTEWN
+55 
-65 NYKPA
+65 
-70 TGDAVNSAAVTAT
+70 
-83 DGKVEFTT
+83 
-91 ELNNTGSASNTN
+91 
-103 AAAGVY
+103 
-109 YTLAEAAKKYNVK
+109 
-122 IADIDDIKFN
+122 
-132 LNQKDGTCNLLLYIK
+132 LYIK
-147 NNNNAFT
+147 NKNNTFT
-154 SRGDYFEGTDFYGVG
+154 TRGDYFEGTDFYGVG
-169 SSNGSGLIEAGTDSE
+169 QNGGKGGKLDVNTVNEA
-184 VSIKTFYDSGDVKN
+184 SIKALYDSGDVKN
-198 WSDRAS
+198 WSDRAT
-204 LEIWNVMNNERYFAA
+204 LETWTTMNNERYFAA

-225 TLKDCTGVTFYD
+225 SLKDCTGITFYD

-249 AAAAVNADDLT
+249 AAAAVNADDFT
-260 SFDAFINGT
+260 SLGAFINGT

-282 AAVNAVKTAFAD
+282 AAVTAVKTAFAD
-294 DIIKFN
+294 DVIKFN

-316 ISKYALRNVAFT
+316 ISKYALRNKAFT

-339 SSYAALPD
+339 SSYASLPD
-347 AADAPLFS
+347 VADAPAFS
-355 ELGNTAV
+355 ELENTAV

-384 NERNTTIALEDIYDI
+384 GNYTVALEDLADI

-408 VGTFKITVFY
+408 VGTFKITVYY
-418 DGSNERVTYTDDSM
+418 DSSSKYVTYTDDSM
-432 KVKTGWNKF
+432 KVKSGWNKF

-448 EKALDGHDLNASF
+448 EKALHGHDIKNAF

-478 MGTPAVYS
+478 MGTPAAYS
-486 KSKIAQETFTTV
+486 KLKIAQETFTTV
-498 DDAYKASVKA
+498 DDAYKASVYA

-518 NLAKAVAAYESAK
+518 NLAKAVADYEK
-531 ADYKDLKL
+531 VNVNYKDLKL
-539 AAIKDA
+539 AAYKDA
-545 VAYVLSGTK
+545 VKYVLDGTK

-611 NISEVQDIVYDF
+611 NISDVQDIVYEL

-641 SRTVRATDID
+641 SRTVRATDINN
-651 GTYFTN
+651 TCFTN
-657 IGGSSAKN
+657 IGGSSGKK

-689 HTNFATN
+689 HTNFASN

-707 AFDGGEITIGNAKAV
+707 AFDGGKITIGNAKAV

-730 LLTVLNNATDK
+730 LLTVLNNVTQK
-741 DAIITALLSVKTNI
+741 DAIITALLAVKTNI

-761 KATLDSIYAAFDAE
+761 KATLDSIFAAFDAD
-775 FSADAEYKTAVNNIT
+775 FSADAEYKTAVTNIT

-813 ASFVPTL
+813 ASFVPTV
-820 AKNHVEE
+820 ARNHVEE
-827 DTSETDLTLE
+827 DASKTDITLE
-837 AVETGNLDF
+837 AADTGSLDF
-846 TSAYSASIK
+846 TSAYSASIAK
-855 KSGTINYDLGS
+855 AGSITYDKGM

-889 SSADVAMRIFPTLG
+889 SSADIAMRIYPALG
-903 NAAPNLIANS
+903 NTDPNTVANKN
-913 SDGTVGLAYRKA
+913 DGTLGLAYRKA
-925 VNLKAGTWTKISF
+925 VSLKADTWTKISF
-938 NDIFGANWKE
+938 NDLFGINWKE
-948 IAKLDKDGNNAFD
+948 IAKLGKDGTQIFD
-961 AIDTLYFGINGS
+961 SIDTLYLGINGS

-983 TTNSL
+983 VTNSL

-995 AAALKNAAFT
+995 AAALKNAAIT

-1015 QPFVNNSKATAA
+1015 QHFVNNAKATAA

-1033 IGGQAYLDAMINFLG
+1033 IGGQAYFNAMINFLV

-1083 TYAAADVT
+1083 TYAAAGVT
-1091 IDALLAE
+1091 IDSLLAE

>member
-55 NLPITVTEWN
+55 NLPITVTKWD
-65 NYKPA
+65 NYVA
-70 TGDAVNSAAVTAT
+70 STGADVTAV

-91 ELNNTGSASNTN
+91 ELNNTGNASYTN
-103 AAAGVY
+103 SAAGVY

-147 NNNNAFT
+147 NKNNTFT
-154 SRGDYFEGTDFYGVG
+154 TRGDYFEGTDFYGVG

-198 WSDRAS
+198 WSDRAT
-204 LEIWNVMNNERYFAA
+204 LETWNVMNNERYFSA

-225 TLKDCTGVTFYD
+225 SLKDCTGITFYD

-249 AAAAVNADDLT
+249 AAAAVNADDFT
-260 SFDAFINGT
+260 SLGAFINGT

-282 AAVNAVKTAFAD
+282 AAVTAVKTAFAE

-316 ISKYALRNVAFT
+316 ISKYALRNKAFT

-339 SSYAALPD
+339 SSYASLPD
-347 AADAPLFS
+347 VADAPVFT

-384 NERNTTIALEDIYDI
+384 GNYTVALEDLADI

-408 VGTFKITVFY
+408 VGTFKITVY
-418 DGSNERVTYTDDSM
+418 YEGSNEYVTYTDDSM
-432 KVKTGWNKF
+432 KVKSGWNKF

-448 EKALDGHDLNASF
+448 EKALRGHDIKNAF

-478 MGTPAVYS
+478 MGTPAAYS

-498 DDAYKASVKA
+498 DDAYKASVMA

-518 NLAKAVAAYESAK
+518 NLAKAVADYEK
-531 ADYKDLKL
+531 VNVNYKDLKL
-539 AAIKDA
+539 AAYKDA
-545 VAYVLSGTK
+545 VKYVLDGTK

-651 GTYFTN
+651 NTCFTN
-657 IGGSSAKN
+657 IGGSSRKN

-689 HTNFATN
+689 HTNFASN

-707 AFDGGEITIGNAKAV
+707 AFDGGKITIGNAKAV

-730 LLTVLNNATDK
+730 LLTVLNNVTQK
-741 DAIITALLSVKTNI
+741 DAIITALLAVKTNI

-761 KATLDSIYAAFDAE
+761 KATLDSIFAAFDAD
-775 FSADAEYKTAVNNIT
+775 FSADSEYKTAVTNIT

-813 ASFVPTL
+813 ASFVPTV
-820 AKNHVEE
+820 ARNHVEE
-827 DTSETDLTLE
+827 DASKTDITLE
-837 AVETGNLDF
+837 AADTGSLDF
-846 TSAYSASIK
+846 TSAYSASIAK
-855 KSGTINYDLGS
+855 AGSITYDNGM

-889 SSADVAMRIFPTLG
+889 SSADIAMRIYPALG
-903 NAAPNLIANS
+903 NTNPNTVANKN
-913 SDGTVGLAYRKA
+913 DGTLGLAYRKA
-925 VNLKAGTWTKISF
+925 VSLKADTWTKISF
-938 NDIFGANWKE
+938 NDLFGINWKE
-948 IAKLDKDGNNAFD
+948 IAKLGKDGTQIFD
-961 AIDTLYFGINGS
+961 SIDTLYFGINGS

-983 TTNSL
+983 VTNSL

-995 AAALKNAAFT
+995 AAALKNAAIT

-1015 QPFVNNSKATAA
+1015 QHFVNNAKATAA

-1033 IGGQAYLDAMINFLG
+1033 IGGQAYLNAMINFLV

-1083 TYAAADVT
+1083 TYAAAGVT
-1091 IDALLAE
+1091 IDSLLAE

>member
-36 ADKAAAVESLKT
+36 ADKAAE
-48 ALTNAKR
+48 
-55 NLPITVTEWN
+55 
-65 NYKPA
+65 
-70 TGDAVNSAAVTAT
+70 
-83 DGKVEFTT
+83 
-91 ELNNTGSASNTN
+91 
-103 AAAGVY
+103 
-109 YTLAEAAKKYNVK
+109 
-122 IADIDDIKFN
+122 
-132 LNQKDGTCNLLLYIK
+132 
-147 NNNNAFT
+147 
-154 SRGDYFEGTDFYGVG
+154 
-169 SSNGSGLIEAGTDSE
+169 
-184 VSIKTFYDSGDVKN
+184 DV
-198 WSDRAS
+198 
-204 LEIWNVMNNERYFAA
+204 
-219 LYAQTA
+219 
-225 TLKDCTGVTFYD
+225 
-237 GTLVYNDPAFAT
+237 
-249 AAAAVNADDLT
+249 
-260 SFDAFINGT
+260 
-269 FDASFISNEAEYN
+269 
-282 AAVNAVKTAFAD
+282 
-294 DIIKFN
+294 IKFN

-339 SSYAALPD
+339 SSYASLPD
-347 AADAPLFS
+347 VADAPVFT

-374 FNSNGLFADD
+374 FNSNGLFADAG
-384 NERNTTIALEDIYDI
+384 NYTVALEDLADI

-408 VGTFKITVFY
+408 VGTFKITVY
-418 DGSNERVTYTDDSM
+418 YEGSNERVTYTDDSM
-432 KVKTGWNKF
+432 KVKSGWNKF

-448 EKALDGHDLNASF
+448 EKALRGHDINNSF

-486 KSKIAQETFTTV
+486 KLKIAQETFTTV
-498 DDAYKASVKA
+498 EDAYKASVYA

-518 NLAKAVAAYESAK
+518 NLAKAVADYEK
-531 ADYKDLKL
+531 VNVNYKDLKL
-539 AAIKDA
+539 AAYKDA
-545 VAYVLSGTK
+545 VKYVLDGTK

-611 NISEVQDIVYDF
+611 NISDVQDIVYEL

-651 GTYFTN
+651 NTCFTN
-657 IGGSSAKN
+657 IGGSSRKK

-689 HTNFATN
+689 HTNFASN

-707 AFDGGEITIGNAKAV
+707 AFDGGKITIGNAKAV

-730 LLTVLNNATDK
+730 LLTVLNNVTQK
-741 DAIITALLSVKTNI
+741 DAIITALLAVKTNI

-761 KATLDSIYAAFDAE
+761 KATLDSIFAAFDAD
-775 FSADAEYKTAVNNIT
+775 FSADAEYKTAVTNIT

-813 ASFVPTL
+813 ASFVPTV
-820 AKNHVEE
+820 ARNHVEE
-827 DTSETDLTLE
+827 DASKTDITLE
-837 AVETGNLDF
+837 AADTGSLDF
-846 TSAYSASIK
+846 TSAYSASIAK
-855 KSGTINYDLGS
+855 AGSITYDKGM

-889 SSADVAMRIFPTLG
+889 SSADIAMRIYPALG
-903 NAAPNLIANS
+903 NTEPNTVANKN
-913 SDGTVGLAYRKA
+913 DGTLGLAYRKA
-925 VNLKAGTWTKISF
+925 VSLKADTWTKISF
-938 NDIFGANWKE
+938 NDLFGINWKE
-948 IAKLDKDGNNAFD
+948 IAKLGKDGTQIFD
-961 AIDTLYFGINGS
+961 SIDTLYLGINKS

-983 TTNSL
+983 VTNSL

-995 AAALKNAAFT
+995 AAALKNAAIT

-1015 QPFVNNSKATAA
+1015 QHFVNNAKATAA

-1033 IGGQAYLDAMINFLG
+1033 IGGQAYLNAMINFLV

-1083 TYAAADVT
+1083 TYAAAGVT
-1091 IDALLAE
+1091 IDSLLAE

>member
-55 NLPITVTEWN
+55 NLPITVTKWD
-65 NYKPA
+65 NYVA
-70 TGDAVNSAAVTAT
+70 STGADVTAV

-91 ELNNTGSASNTN
+91 ELNNTGSASLTNT
-103 AAAGVY
+103 AAGVY

-132 LNQKDGTCNLLLYIK
+132 LNQKDGTCNLLLYIM

-154 SRGDYFEGTDFYGVG
+154 TRGNYFELPDFYGVG
-169 SSNGSGLIEAGTDSE
+169 QNGGKGGKLDVNTVNEA
-184 VSIKTFYDSGDVKN
+184 SIKAFYDLGDVKN
-198 WSDRAS
+198 WSDRAT
-204 LEIWNVMNNERYFAA
+204 LETWNVMNNERYFNS

-225 TLKDCTGVTFYD
+225 TLKDCSGVTFYD

-249 AAAAVNADDLT
+249 AAASVNADDFT
-260 SFDAFINGT
+260 SLDAFINGT

-282 AAVNAVKTAFAD
+282 AAVAAVKTAFAE

-328 ASGSTASNTVI
+328 ASGSPTSNTVI
-339 SSYAALPD
+339 SSVASLPD
-347 AADAPLFS
+347 AADAPVFT

-374 FNSNGLFADD
+374 FNSNGLFAD
-384 NERNTTIALEDIYDI
+384 NGNYTVALEDLADI

-418 DGSNERVTYTDDSM
+418 DSSSKYVTYTDDSM
-432 KVKTGWNKF
+432 KVKSGWNKF

-448 EKALDGHDLNASF
+448 EKALDGHDINNSF

-468 LASGEELTLT
+468 LSSGEELTLT
-478 MGTPAVYS
+478 MGTPAAYS

-498 DDAYKASVKA
+498 DDAYKASVMA
-508 LALGYADDNG
+508 LAFGYADDNG
-518 NLAKAVAAYESAK
+518 NLAKAVADYEK
-531 ADYKDLKL
+531 VNVNYKDLKL
-539 AAIKDA
+539 AAYKDA
-545 VAYVLSGTK
+545 VKYVLDGTK
-554 TVTYPLNIT
+554 TVSYPLNIT
-563 SYVDENGTHTADVAS
+563 SYVDENGTQTVDVAS
-578 KTFGSEMYGGAD
+578 KTFGPEMYNTSSAD
-590 ASNNTGTLKGSVIL
+590 SNRGTLKGSVIL
-604 SNPGLNV
+604 SNSDMNI
-611 NISEVQDIVYDF
+611 NISDVQDIVYDF
-623 TAKNVTKVNAMVY
+623 TANNVTKVNAMIY

-641 SRTVRATDID
+641 ARTKRGSDIN

-657 IGGSSAKN
+657 VGGSSSKN
-665 LTNNAVNTVSVKDLY
+665 LVNNAKNTVSVKEVY
-680 ASSWNNRAT
+680 STAWENRAN
-689 HTNFATN
+689 HSNFSEN
-696 SQFKDVLVRLA
+696 SALKDVLINLSN
-707 AFDGGEITIGNAKAV
+707 FNGGKITIGNAKVV

-730 LLTVLNNATDK
+730 LLTVLNNATQK
-741 DAIITALLSVKTNI
+741 DAIITALLAVKTNI

-761 KATLDSIYAAFDAE
+761 KATLDSIFAAFDAD
-775 FSADAEYKTAVNNIT
+775 FSADAEYKTAVTNIT

-813 ASFVPTL
+813 ASFVPTV
-820 AKNHVEE
+820 ARNHVEE
-827 DTSETDLTLE
+827 DASKTDITLE
-837 AVETGNLDF
+837 AADTGSLDF

-855 KSGTINYDLGS
+855 KTGTVNYDVGS
-866 IKAVS
+866 IKVVS

-903 NAAPNLIANS
+903 NALPNLITNS
-913 SDGTVGLAYRKA
+913 NDGTVGLAYRKA
-925 VNLKAGTWTKISF
+925 VNLKAGIWTKISF
-938 NDIFGANWKE
+938 NDVFGAEWKE
-948 IAKLDKDGNNAFD
+948 IAKLDKLGNQKFD

-983 TTNSL
+983 VTNSL

-1005 GDIDTFNSLE
+1005 GDKDTFNSLE
-1015 QPFVNNSKATAA
+1015 QSFVNNAKATAA

-1033 IGGQAYLDAMINFLG
+1033 IGGQAYLNAMINFLG

>member
-55 NLPITVTEWN
+55 NLPITVTKWD
-65 NYKPA
+65 NYVA
-70 TGDAVNSAAVTAT
+70 STGADVTAV

-109 YTLAEAAKKYNVK
+109 YTLAEAAKKYNIK

-154 SRGDYFEGTDFYGVG
+154 TRGDYFEGTDFYGVG
-169 SSNGSGLIEAGTDSE
+169 SSNGSGLIEAGTVSE

-198 WSDRAS
+198 WSDRTT
-204 LEIWNVMNNERYFAA
+204 LETWNVMNNERYFAA

-225 TLKDCTGVTFYD
+225 ALKDCTGVTFYD

-260 SFDAFINGT
+260 SLDAFINGT
-269 FDASFISNEAEYN
+269 FDAGFISNEAEYN
-282 AAVNAVKTAFAD
+282 AAVTAVKTAFAE

-316 ISKYALRNVAFT
+316 VSKYALRNVAFT
-328 ASGSTASNTVI
+328 ASGTTASNTVI
-339 SSYAALPD
+339 SSVASLPD

-384 NERNTTIALEDIYDI
+384 SDRSTTLALEDIDDI
-399 SFWYHADKA
+399 SFWYHADMA

-432 KVKTGWNKF
+432 KVKSGWNKF

-486 KSKIAQETFTTV
+486 KAKIAQETFTTV
-498 DDAYKASVKA
+498 DDAYKASVMA

-518 NLAKAVAAYESAK
+518 NLAKTVADYEK
-531 ADYKDLKL
+531 VNVNYKDLKL
-539 AAIKDA
+539 VAYKDA
-545 VAYVLSGTK
+545 VKYVLDGTK

-641 SRTVRATDID
+641 SRTVRAKDID

-689 HTNFATN
+689 HTNFASN

-722 VNYTDADK
+722 VNYADADK
-730 LLTVLNNATDK
+730 LLTVLNNATQK

-761 KATLDSIYAAFDAE
+761 KATLDSIFAAFDAD
-775 FSADAEYKTAVNNIT
+775 FSADAEYKTAVTNIT

-820 AKNHVEE
+820 AKNNVDE
-827 DTSETDLTLE
+827 DVSEAELTLE
-837 AVETGNLDF
+837 SAETGSLDF
-846 TSAYSASIK
+846 TSAYSASIAK
-855 KSGTINYDLGS
+855 AGSITYDKGM

-871 ANPVALDDTTDD
+871 ANPVALDGTTDD

-889 SSADVAMRIFPTLG
+889 SSADVKMRIFPTLG
-903 NAAPNLIANS
+903 NTSPNNLSQGENA
-913 SDGTVGLAYRKA
+913 GLAYRN
-925 VNLKAGTWTKISF
+925 VVDIKAGAWTKVSF
-938 NDIFGANWKE
+938 NDVFGANWKE
-948 IAKLDKDGNNAFD
+948 IAKLGKDGTQIFD
-961 AIDTLYFGINGS
+961 TIDTLYFGINGS

-983 TTNSL
+983 VTNSL

-1015 QPFVNNSKATAA
+1015 QPFVNNAKATAA

-1033 IGGQAYLDAMINFLG
+1033 IGGQAYLNAMINFLG

-1083 TYAAADVT
+1083 TYAAAGVT